1 MQVPPGRV
9 LGFLLFCLLLTAGAW
24 LGARWAEQL
33 PQKIAAAT
41 EAALEQ
47 KALELRSRFFA
58 LAQFQPRLRV
68 RNRVLSETSAGI
80 AELAVLVKDLELERE
95 FAHTWA
101 GSTKTLRL
109 RGKYRIKAGFNL
121 LSRFEISVEKG
132 RTKILLPP
140 ASLLSVEQQELH
152 VEALENGYW
161 NPISADDLETSIAA
175 LQDQARQQA
184 APMVSQAE
192 QQFQRQLHD
201 HWDSTADIV
210 RTPL

>member
-1 MQVPPGRV
+1 MQVPLGRV
-9 LGFLLFCLLLTAGAW
+9 LGFLFFCLLLTSATW
-24 LGARWAEQL
+24 LAERWAEQL
-33 PQKIAAAT
+33 PRKIAAAA

-58 LAQFQPRLRV
+58 LSQFQPRLRV
-68 RNRVLSETSAGI
+68 RSRVLSETTANI
-80 AELAVLVKDLELERE
+80 AELAVLVKDIEVERE

-121 LSRFEISVEKG
+121 LSRFEIQVEKG
-132 RTKILLPP
+132 HTRILLPP

-152 VEALENGYW
+152 VEALENGLW
-161 NPISADDLETSIAA
+161 NPISAEDLETSIAA
-175 LQDQARQQA
+175 LQEQARQQA
-184 APMVSQAE
+184 GPIIAQAE
-192 QQFQRQLHD
+192 QEFTRQLHD

-210 RTPL
+210 CTPL